1 MLHPHIRGHMRLIM
15 FFDLFLVFLGKTD
28 TVNLSLP
35 MKKVKDIA
43 DYAKMVK
50 EEQPEQFA
58 GFDEPISAD
67 SGGLKR
73 KLGCGGAC
81 ECGLFGGSNVD

>member
-1 MLHPHIRGHMRLIM
+1 MRLIM